1 VPYDAFAQTSSHGDW
16 VGVLAYHIKTGT
28 YGHIELHGLNVLAFR
43 YFKGNICAGDSKA
56 TVAMSLMKGQMKNKE
71 KFFSMGLRSSLVK
84 FSKLSMR
91 LLNLK

>member
-1 VPYDAFAQTSSHGDW
+1 VPYDAFPQAPSYGDW

-28 YGHIELHGLNVLAFR
+28 YGQIELHGLNVLAFR

-56 TVAMSLMKGQMKNKE
+56 SVAMSLTKGQMKNKE
-71 KFFSMGLRSSLVK
+71 KLFSRSLRSSLVK
-84 FSKLSMR
+84 FAKLSMC